1 MQKIIEFAHYLLK
14 EKITSS
20 DICLDMT
27 LGNGNDTLFLLK
39 YAKFVYAFDIQKEAL
54 ENSYKKLLK
63 YNNYKLILD
72 SHENFDKYVK
82 EPIKSVIFNLGYLPK
97 GNKNITT
104 NCETTLKTLNK
115 ALNVISTNGIIIIVV
130 YPGHEEGMKESLKLN
145 DFLKTLDQK
154 KFEVLKY
161 EFFNQINNPPYLFA
175 IEKIVKE

>member
-72 SHENFDKYVK
+72 SH
-82 EPIKSVIFNLGYLPK
+82 
-97 GNKNITT
+97 
-104 NCETTLKTLNK
+104 
-115 ALNVISTNGIIIIVV
+115 
-130 YPGHEEGMKESLKLN
+130 
-145 DFLKTLDQK
+145 
-154 KFEVLKY
+154 
-161 EFFNQINNPPYLFA
+161 
-175 IEKIVKE
+175 

>member
-82 EPIKSVIFNLGYLPK
+82 EPIKGVIFNLGYLPK

-145 DFLKTLDQK
+145 NFLKTLDQK